1 MIVHEK
7 FGDRK
12 GYQEFFEKKLWRSL
26 LSGLSCSE
34 HTPNSPCALIG
45 WGSWQRK
52 ARGPGEKDGGLLPIQ
67 RLYCV
72 SHHKTLSLIPP
83 FLLPRLHYVAPFVH
97 NVVERFVQ
105 GETLSQINRELQA
118 PEEGTIRRW
127 VRRIS
132 RQLDNL
138 KQKVL
143 SAIGNAFYTSDERQ
157 REEASETYRGS
168 KRHPELIRVWG
179 LLKMLAIRKA
189 EDRSPFHYV
198 MTYT

>member
-12 GYQEFFEKKLWRSL
+12 GYREFFEKKLWRSL
-26 LSGLSCSE
+26 LSDLSCSE

-52 ARGPGEKDGGLLPIQ
+52 ARDPGEEDGGLLSIQ
-67 RLYCV
+67 RLYCT

-105 GETLSQINRELQA
+105 GETLSQISRELQA

-127 VRRIS
+127 VRRIG
-132 RQLDNL
+132 RQLETL
-138 KQKVL
+138 KQNLL
-143 SAIGNAFYTSDERQ
+143 STIGNAFYTGDERQ
-157 REEASETYRGS
+157 LQEAIEPYRDS
-168 KRHPELIRVWG
+168 KRQPKLIQVWG
-179 LLKMLAIRKA
+179 LLKMLATRKA
-189 EDRSPFHYV
+189 ENRSPFHYV